1 MLVLPAVVA
10 GGESG
15 FETPESPVARPTPL
29 PASIPIQGAPSLI
42 SEAYLRT
49 YVRTYV
55 GFWVRGLGSGVWRTE
70 EEEEVLGL
78 GSGVWGTEEEE
89 EEVLGTYVRT

>member
-1 MLVLPAVVA
+1 MKL
-10 GGESG
+10 
-15 FETPESPVARPTPL
+15 
-29 PASIPIQGAPSLI
+29 
-42 SEAYLRT
+42 T

>member
-1 MLVLPAVVA
+1 MVA
-10 GGESG
+10 RGESG
-15 FETPESPVARPTPL
+15 FEIPESPVARPTPL

-42 SEAYLRT
+42 SEA

-78 GSGVWGTEEEE
+78 GSGVWRTEEGEEE
-89 EEVLGTYVRT
+89 EEVLGSFSRRTP

>member
-1 MLVLPAVVA
+1 M
-10 GGESG
+10 
-15 FETPESPVARPTPL
+15 
-29 PASIPIQGAPSLI
+29 I